1 MFTFVL
7 IGCCHYSYFVFWHSI
22 ENCSKAQL
30 RTEIDQSG
38 PPPKG
43 LFGDF
48 MVDFG
53 RHQVK
58 QSFLNKSQIITC
70 TLMRMA
76 GCGVISHKSL
86 ATKTI
91 IYSSLNSEIFG
102 RYLHSTHSEF
112 LVITKSFSCTNL
124 LTLVLEIMNIKE
136 SQTMETMNRA
146 TLYALHTEDLDDKT
160 C

>member
-1 MFTFVL
+1 MVSVFTQPDVNTWEVGRTL
-7 IGCCHYSYFVFWHSI
+7 DKL
-22 ENCSKAQL
+22 ETTPL
-30 RTEIDQSG
+30 RSE

-136 SQTMETMNRA
+136 SQTMNRA
-146 TLYALHTEDLDDKT
+146 TLYALQTEDLDDKT

>member
-1 MFTFVL
+1 MVSMSTQPDVNTWEVGRTL
-7 IGCCHYSYFVFWHSI
+7 DKL
-22 ENCSKAQL
+22 ETTPL
-30 RTEIDQSG
+30 RSE

-136 SQTMETMNRA
+136 SQTMNRA
-146 TLYALHTEDLDDKT
+146 TLYALQTEDLDDKT